1 MENKNFYENIT
12 IFKIEYVCVYVY
24 LNYNKK
30 WFNHLF
36 KFGNN
41 KNYNMSTKISNNL
54 LKSTNR
60 WGEGVLL
67 KNCEGI
73 KKITRSTR
81 IWLNVRVFIFLLWE
95 HFCHFKTVICIYIS
109 MNVLKLKNLTINLCP
124 KMSLIRMHVR
134 NFYHAGF
141 LSEILYEH

>member
-60 WGEGVLL
+60 GGGGGSL
-67 KNCEGI
+67 KKLRGDKKNNTKHENLI
-73 KKITRSTR
+73 KRA
-81 IWLNVRVFIFLLWE
+81 
-95 HFCHFKTVICIYIS
+95 C
-109 MNVLKLKNLTINLCP
+109 
-124 KMSLIRMHVR
+124 
-134 NFYHAGF
+134 FYLPTLRAF
-141 LSEILYEH
+141 LSL